1 VTEGNLVSGG
11 NEAATLLTTLV
22 SLDPMHFYF
31 TGNEQAYLRYL
42 RLDRA
47 GGRPSSHD
55 APNPVRLRLGDETE
69 FSHEGHMDFL
79 DNQIDEATGTVQG
92 RAIFP
97 NPNDILVPGMFAE
110 IQLLGEGPYEA
121 LMIPDEAIG
130 FDQSQQFVL
139 VVDADNKVR
148 RQVVSLGR
156 IEDGFRIIRSGIG
169 KDDLVII
176 SGIQRVRSGTQADP
190 ELVDLNQPDE
200 TATADAP

>member
-1 VTEGNLVSGG
+1 
-11 NEAATLLTTLV
+11 
-22 SLDPMHFYF
+22 
-31 TGNEQAYLRYL
+31 
-42 RLDRA
+42 
-47 GGRPSSHD
+47 
-55 APNPVRLRLGDETE
+55 
-69 FSHEGHMDFL
+69 
-79 DNQIDEATGTVQG
+79 
-92 RAIFP
+92 
-97 NPNDILVPGMFAE
+97 
-110 IQLLGEGPYEA
+110 
-121 LMIPDEAIG
+121 MIPDEAIG

-156 IEDGFRIIRSGIG
+156 IQDGFRIIRSGIG